1 MSNTITNSDGEFNKT
16 GKINLEGLNIDLS
29 VILGEQLASE
39 YFKHISD
46 EQLQVLFDYMTSEIW
61 KKERDWS
68 KEEMSEKYV
77 LNYQKRDSYYNSK
90 SEAPAIAQYARKQL
104 EEKLK
109 EDIAKKIEEIVE
121 TDEYKKRA
129 EEIAQEIVEYAT
141 EGYKKDMMARIKARL
156 VEDPLSS
163 DFFGGINIRSI
174 IREEIYNAVR
184 TQ

>member
-1 MSNTITNSDGEFNKT
+1 MSNAITNSDGEFNKT

-39 YFKHISD
+39 YFKHISE

-61 KKERDWS
+61 TKERDWS

-129 EEIAQEIVEYAT
+129 DEIAQEIVEYAT
-141 EGYKKDMMARIKARL
+141 EGYKKDMMARVKARL

-163 DFFGGINIRSI
+163 NLFGGIDLRGIV
-174 IREEIYNAVR
+174 REEIYNAVS

>member
-16 GKINLEGLNIDLS
+16 GKINLEELNIDLS

-39 YFKHISD
+39 YFKYIS
-46 EQLQVLFDYMTSEIW
+46 
-61 KKERDWS
+61 
-68 KEEMSEKYV
+68 EE
-77 LNYQKRDSYYNSK
+77 
-90 SEAPAIAQYARKQL
+90 QL

-129 EEIAQEIVEYAT
+129 DEIAQEIVEYTT
-141 EGYKKDMMARIKARL
+141 EGYKKDMMARVKARL

-163 DFFGGINIRSI
+163 NLFGGVDLRGIV
-174 IREEIYNAVR
+174 REEIYNAVR

>member
-1 MSNTITNSDGEFNKT
+1 
-16 GKINLEGLNIDLS
+16 
-29 VILGEQLASE
+29 
-39 YFKHISD
+39 
-46 EQLQVLFDYMTSEIW
+46 
-61 KKERDWS
+61 
-68 KEEMSEKYV
+68 MSEKYV
-77 LNYQKRDSYYNSK
+77 LNFQKRDSYYNSK

-141 EGYKKDMMARIKARL
+141 EGYKKDMIARVKARL